1 MEAHGPVFELLAG
14 QDRAE
19 LLQDADLL
27 SAQAEAEGGFDLEA
41 GFDPG
46 AGPEPVSALVSEPE
60 PAPEPESPRSRARRL
75 AALPRLRL
83 LRELDSSARGLE
95 ESEADARILGYGENS
110 LSEPD
115 PPSLWRRSGTAAG
128 DPFVLLLCAIAVI
141 AALTGSPVGAI
152 VVFTGA
158 VISCALRIQQEH
170 RGERAAAAL
179 RAMVCA
185 TATVVRRAGPA
196 AEPIAREIP
205 VAGLVPGDVVRLVPG
220 DLVPADLY
228 LLTAAEL
235 EVCEW
240 VLTGEARPAAKVP
253 APAVLPDALRV
264 VASATGPA
272 EPAAKAPAN
281 AVLPDAPRA
290 MAPTASLV
298 EPAVKVPAPAMLLD
312 ASRATAPAASP
323 AEPATK
329 APANTLLPATPHTA
343 APTANPAD
351 ILPTVPWLCLAGGTV
366 AHGTGTGVV
375 IATGAATVFGAAHA
389 TPPGRRTAGG
399 FDRAARRVTWLL
411 LAFTVATV
419 PLVLTL
425 AAARGMPA
433 PALAFA
439 LAVAVGL
446 TPEMLP
452 VVITTVLA
460 RAARLLAAEG
470 TVVRRLPAVHDLAAM
485 DTLCVDKTG
494 TLTEGRLAVTG
505 SVNAAGAATM
515 AALDWALAISSAVTA
530 RAPGLTDAFDQAL
543 TEAEAELD
551 FDAAPGTDPIPAHG
565 SVAPRELA
573 LAHAHAPDLTLL
585 PGAVPPLATDPTPGA
600 GSAGASSFVARRS
613 LALAPASASEP
624 DLVHPPGAAPALVT
638 DPMPGIDSA
647 GVSSF
652 AAGRSPDFAPT
663 SAPEPAPHLAHPST
677 NNTPPTPEPRLAHE
691 LQVLDVLPFDPSRR
705 RVSALLRDPH
715 RLGSVIL
722 ATRGAVAEVLGIC
735 SDAHISATTDPATNP
750 TLTATDQTR
759 TPLTD
764 EDRTRLL
771 AYAETRA
778 AQGDRLLA
786 VAIGELPPRRAH
798 APLQPRDE
806 RGLTLV
812 GFVVLRDRAAPAAAG
827 AVSDLA
833 RLGVRVT
840 VLTGDA
846 PEVAVRICQEI
857 GLDLAPG
864 RIATG
869 AQIDACDGA
878 ALAELAGRTAVFAR
892 VDPAQKARVV
902 AALRADG
909 HVVGFLGDG
918 VNDAPALRAADVGIA
933 VRGGAELARECADVV
948 LGDKDLACL
957 GRAITDSRRAVANA
971 VKYLR
976 ITISSNLGN
985 ALSVALAVL
994 ILPFLPMLPLQVLVQ
1009 NLCFDLCQLAL
1020 ARDRV
1025 DPRSAARP
1033 SRLSARDPALF
1044 ALVFGL
1050 LNTIADLAT
1059 FAVLHRLLHGVSSP
1073 AEHAAF
1079 YAGWF
1084 AENLLTQA
1092 LAIFLLRARRQSWS
1106 ARPARAV
1113 AAAGLLLAGL
1123 GLALPISRA
1132 GSLLAFAAPPAAFYP
1147 YLALI
1152 AVGYVAAVVTAKAG
1166 CRRIWPL

>member
-1 MEAHGPVFELLAG
+1 MEAHSPVFELLAG
-14 QDRAE
+14 QDRAH
-19 LLQDADLL
+19 LSQDDD
-27 SAQAEAEGGFDLEA
+27 SPQAEGEAKGGFAPEA
-41 GFDPG
+41 GPG
-46 AGPEPVSALVSEPE
+46 SEL
-60 PAPEPESPRSRARRL
+60 EPESPRSRARRL

-95 ESEADARILGYGENS
+95 ESEADARVLGYGENS
-110 LSEPD
+110 LSDPD
-115 PPSLWRRSGTAAG
+115 PPGRWRRGAAAAG

-158 VISCALRIQQEH
+158 AISCALRIQQEH

-185 TATVVRRAGPA
+185 TATVVRRAGSA
-196 AEPIAREIP
+196 ADPVAREIP

-228 LLTAAEL
+228 LLAAAEL

-253 APAVLPDALRV
+253 APAVLPDAPRGVSLA
-264 VASATGPA
+264 ASSADPAMKAPAPAVLLDASRAMTPATGLA
-272 EPAAKAPAN
+272 EPAAKSPAP
-281 AVLPDAPRA
+281 AVLPDAPRVV
-290 MAPTASLV
+290 SLAAGSAD
-298 EPAVKVPAPAMLLD
+298 PAVKAPTSAVLLD
-312 ASRATAPAASP
+312 ASLTASS
-323 AEPATK
+323 T
-329 APANTLLPATPHTA
+329 
-343 APTANPAD
+343 D
-351 ILPTVPWLCLAGGTV
+351 MLPTVPWLCLAGGTV

-389 TPPGRRTAGG
+389 TPQDRRTAGG

-411 LAFTVATV
+411 LAFTAATV

-505 SVNAAGAATM
+505 SVNAAGDATM

-551 FDAAPGTDPIPAHG
+551 FGATPCTDPITAPG
-565 SVAPRELA
+565 SAATRELG
-573 LAHAHAPDLTLL
+573 LAPAPDLTLL
-585 PGAVPPLATDPTPGA
+585 PATVPAPSKDPTPGA
-600 GSAGASSFVARRS
+600 DSAGASSFTAGR
-613 LALAPASASEP
+613 LLTLAPAHASEADP
-624 DLVHPPGAAPALVT
+624 ARQPAAIPTLANNSHPA
-638 DPMPGIDSA
+638 
-647 GVSSF
+647 
-652 AAGRSPDFAPT
+652 
-663 SAPEPAPHLAHPST
+663 
-677 NNTPPTPEPRLAHE
+677 PRLAHE

-705 RVSALLRDPH
+705 RVSALLRDPS
-715 RLGSVIL
+715 RLGSVLL

-735 SDAHISATTDPATNP
+735 SDAQSSATTGVGTNSGLAASATTTHP
-750 TLTATDQTR
+750 SLPFLTTETRAPLTAHPR

-786 VAIGELPPRRAH
+786 VAVGELPPRRAH
-798 APLQPRDE
+798 APLQSRDE

-812 GFVVLRDRAAPAAAG
+812 GFVVLRDRAAPEAAG

-857 GLDLAPG
+857 GLDLDPG

-878 ALAELAGRTAVFAR
+878 RLAELAGRTAVFAR

-909 HVVGFLGDG
+909 RVVGFLGDG

-1166 CRRIWPL
+1166 CRRIWPF